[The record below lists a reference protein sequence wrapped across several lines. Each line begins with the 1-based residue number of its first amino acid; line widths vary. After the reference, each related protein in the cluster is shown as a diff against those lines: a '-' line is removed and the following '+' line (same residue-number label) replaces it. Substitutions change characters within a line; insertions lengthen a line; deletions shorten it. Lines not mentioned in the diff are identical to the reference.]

1 MEKCYTVYMKK
12 KVLFIVVLI
21 IVGIFVITS
30 DLFVSKEIAEAPET
44 SVVLDEK
51 QTVVDEIFLVENYI
65 RENITTIAPEEP
77 VLGGTFYVI
86 EITVNETEHN
96 GEFVYEDGHIQGRA
110 SFTYEIQDTVVV
122 LQNIQKLE

>member
-1 MEKCYTVYMKK
+1 MKK
-12 KVLFIVVLI
+12 KVLFIVILI

-30 DLFVSKEIAEAPET
+30 DLFVSKEIVEAPEAP
-44 SVVLDEK
+44 VVLDEK

-65 RENITTIAPEEP
+65 RENIVMIVPEDP
-77 VLGGTFYVI
+77 VLGGTFYVV
-86 EITVNETEHN
+86 EITVNESLHN

-110 SFTYEIQDTVVV
+110 SFTYEIQNNVVV